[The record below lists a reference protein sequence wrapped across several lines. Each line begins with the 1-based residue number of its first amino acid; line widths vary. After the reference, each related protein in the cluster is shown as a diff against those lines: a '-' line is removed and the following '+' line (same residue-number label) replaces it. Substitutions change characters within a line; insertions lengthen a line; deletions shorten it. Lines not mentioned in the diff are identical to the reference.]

1 MQGPHHVA
9 QFVFKF
15 AGLVA
20 GGLRP
25 LNAARRVLPGDEDIG
40 RLEFAV
46 NHSFLVGVLDGLADL
61 DEQIQSRACR
71 QVKLIAE
78 VRDPGTP
85 HEFHH
90 EKRPSRFGCA
100 GIEDLR
106 DGIAQVPRQAA
117 EQPVGGVRHL
127 PTRLP
132 GWPTSGQAES
142 IVDRPH
148 DGSLHRT
155 THSQRAV
162 ASGFGAY
169 FLIMIKRSR
178 KYLSP
183 GCASLANQK

>member
-1 MQGPHHVA
+1 M
-9 QFVFKF
+9 
-15 AGLVA
+15 
-20 GGLRP
+20 
-25 LNAARRVLPGDEDIG
+25 LPGDEDIG

-127 PTRLP
+127 L
-132 GWPTSGQAES
+132 
-142 IVDRPH
+142 RP
-148 DGSLHRT
+148 DCPAGRY
-155 THSQRAV
+155 QV
-162 ASGFGAY
+162 
-169 FLIMIKRSR
+169 K
-178 KYLSP
+178 LSP
-183 GCASLANQK
+183 LWTDPMMDRSTARRIHNVRWLQALVPTF